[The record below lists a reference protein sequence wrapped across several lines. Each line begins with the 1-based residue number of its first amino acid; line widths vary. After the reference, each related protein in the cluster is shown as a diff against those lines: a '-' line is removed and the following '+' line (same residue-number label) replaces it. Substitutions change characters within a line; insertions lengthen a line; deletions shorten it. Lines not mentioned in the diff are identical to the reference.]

1 MESMNLEES
10 TNHLSDK
17 IKEALDI
24 VAPVETKIQGK
35 KTINLWTTGGIKTSL
50 KQCTKLYR
58 AHKKSPNEN
67 SKKEY
72 KVYKKTIG

>member
-35 KTINLWTTGGIKTSL
+35 KPINLWTTGGIKVSL
-50 KQCTKLYR
+50 KKCTKLYR
-58 AHKKSPNEN
+58 
-67 SKKEY
+67 
-72 KVYKKTIG
+72 VYKNLQMQTLKKNTRCIKS